1 MREIMETN
9 LEKLSNLTFEGILIH
24 ENGIAIDFNLPFLK
38 LFGYKREELLG
49 KNIPQ
54 LIAPKK
60 YHKAI
65 YKSIKNNY
73 SQPFEIE
80 GIKKNGS
87 VFPLK
92 VEVKEIQSEDNK
104 NLRVAS
110 FRDVTQRVEAEK
122 ALLTSEEKY
131 KKLSNLT
138 FEGVLIHDNGIA
150 VDFNLSF
157 LKLFGYKR
165 EELLGKNMPQLITPK
180 KHHKAIYKSIK
191 NNYSLP
197 FEIEGVKKNGS
208 VFPLEIEARTIE
220 KEGNK
225 TLRVTSFR
233 DITHRKKVENL
244 LLISEEKFELLLES
258 SEDMITVHDLDGTY
272 LYYNGPSCYALTKE
286 DVLGKTPYD
295 FFEKEKADI
304 LVNIIKS
311 VGKTGISKKIEIEL
325 NWFDEM
331 KWFSEYFYL
340 MKGDKEK
347 GERIVKVCQ
356 DITERKKVENE
367 NIKLYATIEENE
379 KKFSDLFEKSGAA
392 IFIFE
397 NGVNIDCNQAALDLF
412 KFKTKEDA
420 LKTHPSEISP
430 EFQPN
435 GQSSEEKRKEM
446 LKIVLKNKT
455 HRFEWTHLKSNGE
468 KFPAEIILITTN
480 YKPNDIT
487 VYVEVRDVTDLKKG
501 EKEIVKAKKKVEK
514 SEKYL
519 HNIINNMGDAVY
531 VKDNQRKVILVN
543 NAFFEIFEISKDD
556 IIGKLHSQNTTPKE
570 LKKFDMI
577 DKQVLS
583 DGKESVSEER
593 LITRDNKAITISTR
607 KTRFIDDSG
616 KKYLIGVT
624 RDISQ
629 TRVVEKELI
638 LSKEKA
644 EESDRLK
651 TEFLNNMS
659 HEIRTPMNG
668 ILGFSELLNGPD
680 LDDNKRKNFVSIIQ
694 NSGNQLLRVIDDIIE
709 ISKLETKQVILKE
722 DKVNLND
729 LLLELFSVFDPKAK
743 ESQISLHLERG
754 LSDSNSV
761 ILLDSLKLHKV
772 LNNLLENALKF
783 TNEGK
788 INFGYKLEN
797 NKLEFFVSD
806 TGIGIPKGKNK
817 IIFKRFSQA
826 DKELSK
832 KVGGLGLGL
841 SIAKE
846 NVMLLGGDI
855 NVESKKE
862 VGSTFRFNIPYKPI
876 ISDIKIDNNKLDDEK
891 EFTFLIVEDEEIN
904 FMFIEILLLDKI
916 KINCRIIHAINGKEA
931 VEICENNTTIDLVL
945 MDLKMPIMNGFE
957 ATRLIKKFRPSLP
970 IIAQTAYTSEEDR
983 KKAKEAGCNDFISKP
998 IKKEILKKTINNFI
1012 KTNLKK
1018 G

>member
-855 NVESKKE
+855 NVESKMMR
-862 VGSTFRFNIPYKPI
+862 GSTFRFNIPFNPF

-904 FMFIEILLLDKI
+904 FMFIEVLLLEKLKI
-916 KINCRIIHAINGKEA
+916 DCRIIHAINGKEA
-931 VEICENNTTIDLVL
+931 VEICENNANIDLVL

-957 ATRLIKKFRPSLP
+957 ATRLIKEFRPTLP
-970 IIAQTAYTSEEDR
+970 IIAQSAYTSEED
-983 KKAKEAGCNDFISKP
+983 KEKAKDAGCNDFISKP

>member
-1 MREIMETN
+1 MAEVDLKKI
-9 LEKLSNLTFEGILIH
+9 SNLTFEGILIH
-24 ENGIAIDFNLPFLK
+24 KNGIAIDFNLP
-38 LFGYKREELLG
+38 
-49 KNIPQ
+49 
-54 LIAPKK
+54 
-60 YHKAI
+60 
-65 YKSIKNNY
+65 
-73 SQPFEIE
+73 
-80 GIKKNGS
+80 
-87 VFPLK
+87 
-92 VEVKEIQSEDNK
+92 
-104 NLRVAS
+104 
-110 FRDVTQRVEAEK
+110 
-122 ALLTSEEKY
+122 
-131 KKLSNLT
+131 
-138 FEGVLIHDNGIA
+138 
-150 VDFNLSF
+150 F

-191 NNYSLP
+191 NNYSQP
-197 FEIEGVKKNGS
+197 FEIEGVKKDGS
-208 VFPLEIEARTIE
+208 VFPLKIEARTID
-220 KEGNK
+220 KKGDK

-233 DITHRKKVENL
+233 DITVRKK
-244 LLISEEKFELLLES
+244 
-258 SEDMITVHDLDGTY
+258 
-272 LYYNGPSCYALTKE
+272 A
-286 DVLGKTPYD
+286 
-295 FFEKEKADI
+295 EKEKEKRAVE
-304 LVNIIKS
+304 LKNINKEL
-311 VGKTGISKKIEIEL
+311 ISQNK
-325 NWFDEM
+325 
-331 KWFSEYFYL
+331 
-340 MKGDKEK
+340 
-347 GERIVKVCQ
+347 
-356 DITERKKVENE
+356 ENE
-367 NIKLYATIEENE
+367 RLYATIEENE

-397 NGVNIDCNQAALDLF
+397 NGVPLDCNQAALDLF
-412 KFKTKEDA
+412 QFKTKKDA
-420 LKTHPSEISP
+420 LKIHPSEISP

-435 GQSSEEKRKEM
+435 GQSSEEKREEM

-468 KFPAEIILITTN
+468 KFPAEIILTTTN

-487 VYVEVRDVTDLKKG
+487 VYVEVRDVTDLKKK

-519 HNIINNMGDAVY
+519 HNIINNMGDAVC
-531 VKDNQRKVILVN
+531 VKNNQRKVILAN
-543 NAFFEIFEISKDD
+543 NAFYEIFEISKED

-570 LKKFDMI
+570 LKRFVMI

-593 LITRDNKAITISTR
+593 LITRDNKVITISTR
-607 KTRFIDDSG
+607 KTRFIGDYG

-629 TRVVEKELI
+629 TRLVENELI
-638 LSKEKA
+638 LSKENA

-668 ILGFSELLNGPD
+668 ILGFSELLNDPD

-722 DKVNLND
+722 EKINLND
-729 LLLELFSVFDPKAK
+729 LLFELFSIFDLKAK
-743 ESQISLHLERG
+743 ENQISLYLKKG

-772 LNNLLENALKF
+772 MNNLLENALKF
-783 TNEGK
+783 TNKGQ
-788 INFGYKLEN
+788 INFGYKLN
-797 NKLEFFVSD
+797 DHKLEFYVND
-806 TGIGIPKGKNK
+806 TGIGIPKGKMK
-817 IIFKRFSQA
+817 IIFERFSQA

-846 NVMLLGGDI
+846 NVILLGGDI
-855 NVESKKE
+855 SVESKMMR
-862 VGSTFRFNIPYKPI
+862 GSTFKFDIPFKPFDL
-876 ISDIKIDNNKLDDEK
+876 DIEIDENRLNNEN

-904 FMFIEILLLDKI
+904 FMFIEILLLEKLKI
-916 KINCRIIHAINGKEA
+916 DCHIIHAINGKEA
-931 VEICENNTTIDLVL
+931 VEICENNANIDLVL

-957 ATRLIKKFRPSLP
+957 ATRLIKEFRLNLP
-970 IIAQTAYTSEEDR
+970 IIAQSAYTSDEDR

-998 IKKEILKKTINNFI
+998 IKKGILNKSINNFI
-1012 KTNLKK
+1012 KC
-1018 G
+1018 